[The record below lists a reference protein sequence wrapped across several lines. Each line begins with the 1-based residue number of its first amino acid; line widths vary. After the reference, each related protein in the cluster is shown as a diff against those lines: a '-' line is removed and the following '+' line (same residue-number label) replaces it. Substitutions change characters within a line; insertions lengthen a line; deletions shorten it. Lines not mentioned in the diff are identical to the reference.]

1 MPYINMCVEL
11 EAVRVV
17 RVGRRQGAALGELP

>member
-1 MPYINMCVEL
+1 MTYINMCVEF
-11 EAVRVV
+11 EATGVM

>member
-11 EAVRVV
+11 EAIGVM
-17 RVGRRQGAALGELP
+17 RVGRRQGTALGELP